1 MNKTIKSI
9 VVLVLTAIITVG
21 AFFMIGP
28 QIMIIVPVFFVAGI
42 VFAFRRSSLSL
53 VCFGYLF
60 SFGLVSAYVGS
71 LEITD
76 YERTSPFVVSMVLGL
91 VGVGLIAAG
100 LWQALSGRTIKKAN
114 RMPEQGSGANDPS
127 NPSPL
132 TPLASTV

>member
-1 MNKTIKSI
+1 M
-9 VVLVLTAIITVG
+9 
-21 AFFMIGP
+21 
-28 QIMIIVPVFFVAGI
+28 AGI

-60 SFGLVSAYVGS
+60 SFGLVSAYVGY

-132 TPLASTV
+132 HR

>member
-1 MNKTIKSI
+1 MNKTTKSI

-28 QIMIIVPVFFVAGI
+28 QIMVIVPVSFVAGI

-60 SFGLVSAYVGS
+60 TFGLVSAYVGY

-100 LWQALSGRTIKKAN
+100 LWQALPGRTTKKAN
-114 RMPEQGSGANDPS
+114 RVAEQGRGANDPP

-132 TPLASTV
+132 HR